1 MTGDANLS
9 TAPLRALVDVAVRYF
24 ETDQMGVVHHAN
36 YLVWFEVARTD
47 LCARS
52 GFPYAE
58 IERLG
63 YRLMNSALNV
73 RYRSP
78 ARYGEVVTV
87 VCWIERLASR
97 AVHFNYEVRRDT
109 ELLATGSTE
118 HVWIDGA
125 SDRPCRM
132 PEELRSPFRRLAG
145 LEA

>member
-1 MTGDANLS
+1 MGD
-9 TAPLRALVDVAVRYF
+9 PLTTRVDVVVRYF

-52 GFPYAE
+52 GLPYAD

-73 RYRSP
+73 RYRQP
-78 ARYGEVVTV
+78 ARYGETVQVT
-87 VCWIERLASR
+87 CWIERLASR
-97 AVHFNYEVRRDT
+97 AVHFAYEVRRGDT
-109 ELLATGSTE
+109 LLATGSTA
-118 HVWIDGA
+118 HVWIESA
-125 SDRPCRM
+125 SSRPCRM
-132 PEELRSPFRRLAG
+132 PEQLRGPFRKLAG